1 MRPRGNDQD
10 RRITA
15 FLASLPPGASFD
27 TLDVYQAM
35 PKRTRTL
42 HYVLYSLRVRHDI
55 TRTGKNTWMKIT
67 EKWLAFRVL
76 RGRRVLVGQA
86 SRKKMALAL
95 FPGSQVERNPGY
107 IDWTGRPEILAG

>member
-27 TLDVYQAM
+27 TLDVYRAM
-35 PKRTRTL
+35 LKRTRTR
-42 HYVLYSLRVRHDI
+42 YSVFYSLRLRQDI
-55 TRTGKNTWMKIT
+55 AMTGEHTWMKT
-67 EKWLAFRVL
+67 DEKWLAFRVL